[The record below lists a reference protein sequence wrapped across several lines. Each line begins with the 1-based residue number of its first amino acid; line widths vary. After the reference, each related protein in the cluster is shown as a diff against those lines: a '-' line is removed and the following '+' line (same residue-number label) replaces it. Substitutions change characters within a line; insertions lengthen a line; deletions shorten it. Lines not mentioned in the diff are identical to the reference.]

1 MSKQPTPFDPNTA
14 DVHSIRSWVQACLDC
29 YFNQKMGR
37 WAFRPLERY
46 IGVRDDLAED
56 LRAIYREVEPHA
68 QIRWRVAVRD
78 LLAMQGHDRSKRGAT
93 RVLIDFAALIRAYEV
108 LDVLPSLASY
118 DPESWLDQV
127 VATAVA
133 LANQTS
139 SARACLE
146 RLHTS
151 PSFSSDYAGLVLVAL
166 CHVDPDEWLLYVE
179 NLAQHMNTLA
189 SRLEADS
196 PALRSFASR
205 ILDAITLSRL
215 DCASL
220 NRLTRSSELTWL
232 SHEWIGGPDSLLRY
246 EAEPAPRLALRANNA
261 QSIGLKE
268 PLAAPAPSFS
278 EDELLGDT
286 VTAVLI
292 AKPEVWV
299 AAFQQ
304 GRIIELAPS
313 RSYSDAIAWL
323 QAFVDSF
330 PDIRNSI
337 SLMQNPELISQPSAG
352 VAFRVSDHAGQP
364 WFGPIDPVT
373 MLDNPALQN
382 ATTRIELLKPFR
394 NRINPTDRRAAMHS
408 RPASEAL
415 GCAIRL
421 AETHTVGA

>member
-1 MSKQPTPFDPNTA
+1 MSKQPTPFDPNTT
-14 DVHSIRSWVQACLDC
+14 DVNSIRSWVQACLDC

-78 LLAMQGHDRSKRGAT
+78 LLAMQGHDRSKREAT

-108 LDVLPSLASY
+108 LDVLPSLASC
-118 DPESWLDQV
+118 DPELWLDQV

-166 CHVDPDEWLLYVE
+166 CHVDPDKWLLYVE
-179 NLAQHMNTLA
+179 NLAQHMNILA
-189 SRLEADS
+189 SRLEVDS

-220 NRLTRSSELTWL
+220 NRLTRSSELAWL
-232 SHEWIGGPDSLLRY
+232 WHEWIGGPDSLLRY
-246 EAEPAPRLALRANNA
+246 EAEPAPRLALRANSA

-268 PLAAPAPSFS
+268 PLAALSN
-278 EDELLGDT
+278 
-286 VTAVLI
+286 
-292 AKPEVWV
+292 AKPWAREEEAVTDSW
-299 AAFQQ
+299 
-304 GRIIELAPS
+304 RKELVPK
-313 RSYSDAIAWL
+313 I
-323 QAFVDSF
+323 
-330 PDIRNSI
+330 
-337 SLMQNPELISQPSAG
+337 
-352 VAFRVSDHAGQP
+352 
-364 WFGPIDPVT
+364 
-373 MLDNPALQN
+373 
-382 ATTRIELLKPFR
+382 
-394 NRINPTDRRAAMHS
+394 
-408 RPASEAL
+408 
-415 GCAIRL
+415 L
-421 AETHTVGA
+421 AELGKMETRMTYSAVACLLDVQPQGVGKWLGERRQEASWVVRKKDGRPSGYETWQCHPNLYSNHVIKSCCQLRDILGVPPPLEHRHGCDGGC

>member
-14 DVHSIRSWVQACLDC
+14 DADSIRLWVQASLDC

-56 LRAIYREVEPHA
+56 LRAIYREVEPRA
-68 QIRWRVAVRD
+68 QVRWRVAVRD

-93 RVLIDFAALIRAYEV
+93 RVLIDFAALTRAYEV
-108 LDVLPSLASY
+108 LDVLPSLASC

-179 NLAQHMNTLA
+179 NLAQHMNILA

-220 NRLTRSSELTWL
+220 NRLARSSELAWL

-246 EAEPAPRLALRANNA
+246 EAKPAPRLALRANSA
-261 QSIGLKE
+261 QSISLKE
-268 PLAAPAPSFS
+268 PLAAPAPDFS
-278 EDELLGDT
+278 EDELDDT
-286 VTAVLI
+286 VTDSWRKELVPKILAKLCKMKTRMTYSAVACLLDVQ
-292 AKPEVWV
+292 PQEVGKWLGERRQEASWV
-299 AAFQQ
+299 VRKKD
-304 GRIIELAPS
+304 GRPS
-313 RSYSDAIAWL
+313 GYKTW
-323 QAFVDSF
+323 QCH
-330 PDIRNSI
+330 PDLCCKRHVIKSCCQLRDI
-337 SLMQNPELISQPSAG
+337 LG
-352 VAFRVSDHAGQP
+352 VPPPRKH
-364 WFGPIDPVT
+364 
-373 MLDNPALQN
+373 
-382 ATTRIELLKPFR
+382 
-394 NRINPTDRRAAMHS
+394 RR
-408 RPASEAL
+408 
-415 GCAIRL
+415 GC
-421 AETHTVGA
+421 GGGC